1 MKKALVLGVMA
12 IFAINFTT
20 IQNVNAQGN
29 DRAAAPTKPSVEKLE
44 KTSKIN
50 QPSVNVQ
57 VNKDNVAATNN
68 VTNKPVQTTTTS
80 AMGNAASTQTGA
92 ASTNNVA
99 NKPVQTTTTSAMGNA
114 ANTTQSGKTTLGTAS
129 SNPAATN
136 NVVNKPMQ
144 NTTTGSMGNVS
155 NTNEVGRPALGT
167 SGKTSPKLSLK
178 PQNIKPSKSNTG
190 ETKNIKVQ
198 R

>member
-68 VTNKPVQTTTTS
+68 VT
-80 AMGNAASTQTGA
+80 
-92 ASTNNVA
+92 